1 MIYWLIKITPNIQVK
16 NDLSLLYVYPSPSL
30 LSSNFP
36 LAPSPSL
43 SPSRPPPPFVPPAF
57 HGSWAYVWC
66 IVYPFRMT
74 RINQSLYIIT
84 CHFENICNHC
94 RTWIQVTHTHTHTH
108 ILLEVKLSYD
118 QVIISVKGRKFYHT
132 CLPYICRHSLI
143 FL

>member
-94 RTWIQVTHTHTHTH
+94 RTWIQVTHTH
-108 ILLEVKLSYD
+108 
-118 QVIISVKGRKFYHT
+118 ISLHLFIFFFLT
-132 CLPYICRHSLI
+132 I
-143 FL
+143 FLYQLVNTCKNTTHSGPRRLR